1 MSGAYMS
8 DLHSVIAVLELA
20 CAAQRIN
27 QDYVKETAPVYSEDM
42 KVMSY
47 KWANKMLVMTSLY
60 PENYRSVT
68 AGEAPPPLLKVT
80 DEDRELAQEIKKYFR
95 KLMFSA
101 VKGDN
106 DFHIEVNALLENG
119 EVPTNKFGFIACL
132 PMVYRRDISKKQVD
146 RKLKEID
153 DDYIG
158 MPGEVIADKDC
169 EVLESIRSKHYEA
182 FNILAIID
190 NKMVSWMSK
199 LDLKIGDCVVQ
210 KAKIKE
216 HSRHWK
222 NQNKVTRLNYVKA
235 FQ

>member
-1 MSGAYMS
+1 MS

-20 CAAQRIN
+20 CAAQRLN
-27 QDYVKETAPVYSEDM
+27 QDYIKDTTPIYSEDM

-47 KWANKMLVMTSLY
+47 KWANKMLMMASLY
-60 PENYRSVT
+60 PEKYRST
-68 AGEAPPPLLKVT
+68 IEGEAPPPLLKVT
-80 DEDRELAQEIKKYFR
+80 EEDQQLAEEIKKYFR

-106 DFHIEVNALLENG
+106 EFHTEVNALLENG
-119 EVPTNKFGFIACL
+119 GVPPNKFGFIACL
-132 PMVYRRDISKKQVD
+132 PMVYRRDIAKKQFEKRVKD
-146 RKLKEID
+146 TED
-153 DDYIG
+153 AYIG
-158 MPGEVIADKDC
+158 MPGEVIVDKDC
-169 EVLESIRSKHYEA
+169 EILESIRSKHYEA

>member
-1 MSGAYMS
+1 MS

-27 QDYVKETAPVYSEDM
+27 QDYAKETTPVYSEDM

-68 AGEAPPPLLKVT
+68 ADEASPPLLKVT

-169 EVLESIRSKHYEA
+169 EILESIRSKHYEA

-190 NKMVSWMSK
+190 NKMVSWMAK
-199 LDLKIGDCVVQ
+199 VDLKLGSCVIQ

>member
-1 MSGAYMS
+1 MMSE
-8 DLHSVIAVLELA
+8 LHPVISVLELA
-20 CAAQRIN
+20 CAAQRFN
-27 QDYVKETAPVYSEDM
+27 QDYVKETAPVYSDDM
-42 KVMSY
+42 KIMSY
-47 KWANKMLVMTSLY
+47 KWANKMLVLFSLC
-60 PENYRSVT
+60 PEKYQSNFS
-68 AGEAPPPLLKVT
+68 ENLPPPLLKVT
-80 DEDRELAQEIKKYFR
+80 DEDRQQAQEIKKYYR

-106 DFHIEVNALLENG
+106 EFHTEVNALLENG
-119 EVPTNKFGFIACL
+119 EVATNKFGFIACL
-132 PMVYRRDISKKQVD
+132 PMVYKRDLSKKEFD
-146 RKLKEID
+146 RRIKIVD

-158 MPGEVIADKDC
+158 MPGEILIDKDC
-169 EVLESIRSKHYEA
+169 EILESIRSKHYEA

-190 NKMVSWMSK
+190 NKMVSWMGK
-199 LDLKIGDCVVQ
+199 ADLKLGACVVQ

>member
-1 MSGAYMS
+1 MSGAFMS
-8 DLHSVIAVLELA
+8 DLHTTLSVLELA

-27 QDYVKETAPVYSEDM
+27 QDYIKETVPVYSDDA

-47 KWANKMLVMTSLY
+47 KWANKMLMLLSLY
-60 PENYRSVT
+60 PENYRST
-68 AGEAPPPLLKVT
+68 SENDPPPPLLKVT
-80 DEDRELAQEIKKYFR
+80 DQDREQAQEIKKYFR

-106 DFHIEVNALLENG
+106 EFHTEVNALLENG
-119 EVPTNKFGFIACL
+119 EVPSNKFGFIACL
-132 PMVYRRDISKKQVD
+132 PMVYRRDLSKKEFNQRIKTV
-146 RKLKEID
+146 E

-158 MPGEVIADKDC
+158 MPGEILIDKDC
-169 EVLESIRSKHYEA
+169 EILESIRSKHYEA

-190 NKMVSWMSK
+190 NKIVSWMGKKDMK
-199 LDLKIGDCVVQ
+199 LGPCVVQ

>member
-8 DLHSVIAVLELA
+8 ELHSVVAILELA

-27 QDYVKETAPVYSEDM
+27 RDYIKETTPVYSDDM
-42 KVMSY
+42 KIMSY
-47 KWANKMLVMTSLY
+47 KWANKMLMLTSLY
-60 PENYRSVT
+60 PENYRST
-68 AGEAPPPLLKVT
+68 HDSEAPPPLLKIT
-80 DEDRELAQEIKKYFR
+80 EEDKSSAEEIKKYFR

-106 DFHIEVNALLENG
+106 DFHTEVNALLENG
-119 EVPTNKFGFIACL
+119 QVPVNKFGFIACL
-132 PMVYRRDISKKQVD
+132 PMVYKRDLAKKLFEK
-146 RKLKEID
+146 RIKEIED
-153 DDYIG
+153 AYVG
-158 MPGEVIADKDC
+158 MPGEIIIDKDC
-169 EVLESIRSKHYEA
+169 EILESIRSKQYDA

-190 NKMVSWMSK
+190 NKMVSWMGK
-199 LDLKIGDCVVQ
+199 VDLNLGPCVVQ

-222 NQNKVTRLNYVKA
+222 HQSKVTRLNYVKA

>member
-8 DLHSVIAVLELA
+8 ELHSVVSVLELA

-27 QDYVKETAPVYSEDM
+27 QDYIKETTPVYSDDM
-42 KVMSY
+42 KIMSY
-47 KWANKMLVMTSLY
+47 KWANKMLMMTSLY
-60 PENYRSVT
+60 PENYRST
-68 AGEAPPPLLKVT
+68 HEGDTPPPLLKVT
-80 DEDRELAQEIKKYFR
+80 DDDKNLTEEIKKYYR

-106 DFHIEVNALLENG
+106 DFHTEVNALLENG
-119 EVPTNKFGFIACL
+119 QVPPNKFGFIACL
-132 PMVYRRDISKKQVD
+132 PMVYKRDLSKKQFEK
-146 RKLKEID
+146 RIKEIED
-153 DDYIG
+153 LYIG
-158 MPGEVIADKDC
+158 MPGEIIVDKDC
-169 EVLESIRSKHYEA
+169 EILESIRSKHYDA

-190 NKMVSWMSK
+190 NKMVSWMGK
-199 LDLKIGDCVVQ
+199 ADLKLGPCIVQ

-222 NQNKVTRLNYVKA
+222 NQNKVTRLNYVKT